1 MSSSRPVRTLPRALA
16 GLGLLGSAAGQLSA
30 QEQQQQEKPATVQ
43 LGGGGGIIDPNS
55 LAGKESTEGV
65 YVRDSAI
72 ALEKFALAQK
82 MERLKEWNKSADLYQ
97 EVIDKYPDRVVPSRT
112 NEDDKIVQ
120 YTSVTRGVM
129 ERLAKWPKDGL
140 DVYRARFEPAAAAMI
155 ENAGG
160 LARGDVAEMHKVFYR
175 YFVTD
180 TARSVG
186 LRLVDVNLER
196 GEFQAAARL
205 ADELLTLHPN
215 LGDARPTLLYRAAL
229 AHRLAGDEAKAK
241 ERLTAL
247 QKAHDNA
254 TGLVR
259 GKEVKL
265 ADSLA
270 RELQAIAAASGAAV
284 TDATAAAAAADTW
297 TTLGGDPTRGRVTP
311 AGGRPGARL
320 FAVPLARPQLRTF
333 PAQVRGNVESVLSTQ
348 AASGALNGVF
358 PVVDRGELFFQDG
371 TRIYARSLESGD
383 PLPGWLQTYPAPE
396 ERSGQYV
403 LPGAG
408 SPPRTHQLSL
418 TLTDRAVLGVM
429 GQLDRNSFQINQQ
442 PIAETRLVC
451 LDRRTGKQNWVAA
464 MSSIE
469 LPKDLPDDQQK
480 AIRGLQLNGSPLVV
494 GDSVMVM
501 ARGVKQAQFEDS
513 WVVCFHLATGKYRW
527 SCYLASAS
535 NVGAPWG
542 AQPQSI
548 ETTSHLAYAN
558 GRVYALS
565 NLGALAAV
573 DAYSGTI
580 AWLSIYE
587 RGVSQFDPFIN
598 NGGNPGGPGGGGQP
612 PKPWLYNPVIVKE
625 GKVFILPTEGRFI
638 YAYDANSGAEVK
650 RINRTSWG
658 KIGNVEMLLA
668 VMGDRMVVASDR
680 VIGFFDWRKYDPENP
695 DASLEGLSSE
705 FEGLRG
711 RPFVTADSIF
721 VTDSRKLKRL
731 TFAQGARVADEY
743 PGGEKGWDEK
753 EEGPGNVLVTSDH
766 VVIAG
771 ASNVYGFTDLNLA
784 RTRLDREVAAAP
796 QDAGPRLRYARVL
809 FTAGD
814 AAGTIAKLDEAIALL
829 GGRTSMRPGADRDWI
844 FNDALSFAQ
853 KLAGDRAEEATPDA
867 PGESETPRKPAAQL
881 VKSIDDLYDRA
892 AAAASSPQQ
901 QVHYRLTRARFAASK
916 EDLAAAAKLYQQVLG
931 DATMRPVPL
940 VDEKTGGPTQA
951 AAVAEGQ
958 IKALVVRG
966 GVKIYATFEA
976 EAAKLLTDTQA
987 VKPVKPEALLEIAE
1001 AFPNSVTAPKALLA
1015 AAAAYES
1022 LKQPQPAVQVLRQAY
1037 FKYGEAVDKPRVI
1050 EAMARDYLALPNRVD
1065 VAAARLA
1072 QGVAL
1077 PGEHKLAE
1085 VLRLPDGSE
1094 IAKDTP
1100 FPKALEELRKYSTRM
1115 ASKDLPDFKL
1125 PPVPTLEQYQ
1135 ALRATL
1141 ERNPRWP
1148 FPAPGAEPVIAG
1160 VDALAVPMREFA
1172 RPDRVVFW
1180 SAAGT
1185 KLQIHKPGDASAIGV
1200 SATAMTDAPKGSAW
1214 VSGAADGVLVWS
1226 NTAIALVPAGGGD
1239 ATWRVATKGLPSI
1252 EVVKPRPNPGAPE
1265 DADGNAAGRRM
1276 MERRQ
1281 AELIA
1286 IARRNGQ
1293 FVMRNGQLVPIP
1305 PNAAAMANIQPRPDA
1320 GAAEAI
1326 NDVRP
1331 VGDRVLVTTTTGRV
1345 FCVELSGKNAG
1356 RVAWQTR
1363 LGDRPADR
1371 LVANDDFT
1379 VVKVSDETSVRL
1391 VCLDTVS
1398 GRIQGTK
1405 SFPLSNGDFPVNLA
1419 LSADGTLVYTLPT
1432 RMVLKDLY
1440 KPWDAGEKEAP
1451 AGAMVPSDA
1460 VNPMPF
1466 RNASGPDQLI
1476 ISEGRILALADMG
1489 SAQVND
1495 RNGLGGTKYVRVHSL
1510 ETGLPITLRASKED
1524 GGGMTDLMLYAQDES
1539 DRSFTWDIRLR
1550 CVGSRLYVQ
1559 HPRGVLCYDLDAPD
1573 AFWHTVVEDDSGT
1586 GSGIANLRNIIFGKN
1601 HALLVTQLDAA
1612 PPVPGAAAAPAAAN
1626 RKTRYQINACARYP
1640 KAAGSTEESGKTDY
1654 IPAVNEASPITG
1666 WQGVD
1671 GGLYYLTQ
1679 DAKLHFLTAAK

>member
-1 MSSSRPVRTLPRALA
+1 
-16 GLGLLGSAAGQLSA
+16 LLGGASVLAAQA
-30 QEQQQQEKPATVQ
+30 QQAQQAAPQP
-43 LGGGGGIIDPNS
+43 GGLIDPNS

-140 DVYRARFEPAAAAMI
+140 DVYRARYEPAAAGML

-160 LARGDVAEMHKVFYR
+160 LAQGDVAEMHKVLYR

-180 TARSVG
+180 TARAAG

-215 LGDARPTLLYRAAL
+215 LADARPTLLYRAAL

-241 ERLTAL
+241 ERLATL
-247 QKAHDNA
+247 QKSHADA

-270 RELQAIAAASGAAV
+270 HELQAIIPAGA
-284 TDATAAAAAADTW
+284 TDTAAAAAAAADSW
-297 TTLGGDPTRGRVTP
+297 TTLAGDASRGRVTP

-320 FAVPLARPQLRTF
+320 FAVALSRPSWRNL
-333 PAQVRGNVESVLSTQ
+333 PANVRGNFEGTLNNQ
-348 AASGALNGVF
+348 AASGALNGIF
-358 PVVDRGELFFQDG
+358 PVVDRGELYFQDG
-371 TRIYARSLESGD
+371 TRVYARSLESGD

-396 ERSGQYV
+396 DRAGQYV
-403 LPGAG
+403 LSNTNG
-408 SPPRTHQLSL
+408 PPRTHQLTL

-429 GQLDRNSFQINQQ
+429 GQPDRNAIALGQAQISE
-442 PIAETRLVC
+442 PRLVC
-451 LDRRTGKQNWVAA
+451 LDRKTGKENWVAA
-464 MSSIE
+464 IGSIE

-480 AIRGLQLNGSPLVV
+480 ALRSLQMNGSPLVV

-501 ARGVKQAQFEDS
+501 ARGVKQQFEDS

-535 NVGAPWG
+535 NAAAPWG
-542 AQPQSI
+542 AQPPSL

-573 DAYSGTI
+573 DAYGGTI
-580 AWLSIYE
+580 AWLNIYE

-598 NGGNPGGPGGGGQP
+598 NGGNPGGPGQP
-612 PKPWLYNPVIVKE
+612 PKPWLYNPVIVKD
-625 GKVFILPTEGRFI
+625 GKVFVLPTEGRFI
-638 YAYDANSGAEVK
+638 YVYDANSGAEVK

-680 VIGFFDWRKYDPENP
+680 VIGFIDWRKYDPESP
-695 DASLEGLSSE
+695 DACLGGLSAE

-711 RPFVTADSIF
+711 RPFVTADSVF
-721 VTDSRKLKRL
+721 MTDSRKLKRL
-731 TFAQGARVADEY
+731 TFATGLRVADEY
-743 PGGEKGWDEK
+743 PGGDKPWDNR

-771 ASNVYGFTDLNLA
+771 ATNVYGFTDLNLA
-784 RTRLDREVAAAP
+784 KTRLDREVAAAP

-814 AAGTIAKLDEAIALL
+814 TGGTVAKLDEAIALL
-829 GGRTSMRPGADRDWI
+829 GGRSSMRPGPDRDWI
-844 FNDALSFAQ
+844 FNDAISFAQ
-853 KLAGDRAEEATPDA
+853 KLAGDRTDEAPPDA
-867 PGESETPRKPAAQL
+867 PGEAEVPRKPAPQL
-881 VKSIDDLYDRA
+881 VKLIDELYDRA

-901 QVHYRLTRARFAASK
+901 QVQYRLTRARFAASK
-916 EDLAAAAKLYQQVLG
+916 EDLAGAAKLYQQVLG
-931 DATMRPVPL
+931 EPELRPVPL

-951 AAVAEGQ
+951 AAVAEAQ

-966 GVKIYATFEA
+966 GVKLYGPFEA
-976 EAAKLLTDTQA
+976 EAAKRLTEAQA
-987 VKPVKPEALLEIAE
+987 TKPVKPEALLEIAE
-1001 AFPNSVTAPKALLA
+1001 AFPNAVTAPKALLA
-1015 AAAAYES
+1015 AAEAYES

-1050 EAMARDYLALPNRVD
+1050 ESMARDYLALPNRVD

-1072 QGVAL
+1072 QGVTL
-1077 PGEHKLAE
+1077 PGEHKLTQP
-1085 VLRLPDGSE
+1085 LRLPDGTE

-1100 FPKALEELRKYSTRM
+1100 FPKALDELRKYSTRI

-1125 PPVPTLEQYQ
+1125 PPVPTSEQYQ
-1135 ALRATL
+1135 ALKDVL
-1141 ERNPRWP
+1141 EHNPRWP

-1160 VDALAVPMREFA
+1160 VDALAVPLREFA

-1185 KLQIHKPGDASAIGV
+1185 KLQIHKPGDSNALGV

-1214 VSGAADGVLVWS
+1214 VAAAAGNAGVLVWS
-1226 NTAIALVPAGGGD
+1226 NSAVALVPENGGD
-1239 ATWRVATKGLPSI
+1239 ATWRVETKGLPTI
-1252 EVVKPRPNPGAPE
+1252 EVVKPRPSPG
-1265 DADGNAAGRRM
+1265 DDSDMNAAGRRM
-1276 MERRQ
+1276 AEQRQ
-1281 AELIA
+1281 RLALG
-1286 IARRNGQ
+1286 RLNGNGE
-1293 FVMRNGQLVPIP
+1293 FVMRNGQLQRLQP
-1305 PNAAAMANIQPRPDA
+1305 PAAVFANVQPRPDA

-1331 VGDRVLVTTTTGRV
+1331 VGDRVLVTTTIGRV

-1356 RVAWQTR
+1356 HVAWQTR
-1363 LGDRPADR
+1363 LSDRPADR

-1391 VCLDTVS
+1391 VGLDTVS
-1398 GRIQGTK
+1398 GHILGTK
-1405 SFPLSNGDFPVNLA
+1405 SFALGNGDFPVNLA

-1432 RMVLKDLY
+1432 RLVLKDLY
-1440 KPWDAGEKEAP
+1440 KPWDSPERDAP
-1451 AGAMVPSDA
+1451 AGGMVPSDA

-1495 RNGLGGTKYVRVHSL
+1495 RGLGGMKYVRVHSL
-1510 ETGLPITLRASKED
+1510 ETGQAITLKVSDKKGD
-1524 GGGMTDLMLYAQDES
+1524 VTDLNLHAENGPP
-1539 DRSFTWDIRLR
+1539 RSWDIRLR
-1550 CVGSRLYVQ
+1550 AVGSRLYIQNSV
-1559 HPRGVLCYDLDAPD
+1559 GVLCYDLDRPDEFWQQPSPD
-1573 AFWHTVVEDDSGT
+1573 AVDEVAGTVRDMFLGT
-1586 GSGIANLRNIIFGKN
+1586 N
-1601 HALLVTQLDAA
+1601 HAVLLSQLGGNAGGNAEPAPRAA
-1612 PPVPGAAAAPAAAN
+1612 GAGGKWQLTA
-1626 RKTRYQINACARYP
+1626 YARYP
-1640 KAAGSTEESGKTDY
+1640 GQAGGTAESGRTDY
-1654 IPAVNEASPITG
+1654 VPAINEASAITK
-1666 WQGVD
+1666 WQGVA
-1671 GGLYYLTQ
+1671 GGFYYLTQ
-1679 DAKLHFLTAAK
+1679 DGKLHYLTAAR

>member
-1 MSSSRPVRTLPRALA
+1 MSSSRLVGTLPRALA
-16 GLGLLGSAAGQLSA
+16 GLALLGGAAGLLTA
-30 QEQQQQEKPATVQ
+30 QEQQAQRAAPQARD
-43 LGGGGGIIDPNS
+43 IIDPNS

-140 DVYRARFEPAAAAMI
+140 DVYRARYEPAAAAML

-180 TARSVG
+180 TARGAG

-229 AHRLAGDEAKAK
+229 AHRLAGDEVKAK
-241 ERLTAL
+241 ERLATL
-247 QKAHDNA
+247 QKGHADA

-270 RELQAIAAASGAAV
+270 KELQSVTAAGATADAAAV
-284 TDATAAAAAADTW
+284 AAAADSW
-297 TTLGGDPTRGRVTP
+297 MTLGGDASRGRVTP

-320 FAVPLARPQLRTF
+320 FAVALSRPSGRPQPSNIRVQPEGTLKSQF
-333 PAQVRGNVESVLSTQ
+333 DAGS
-348 AASGALNGVF
+348 LNGVF
-358 PVVDRGELFFQDG
+358 PVVDRGELYFQDG
-371 TRIYARSLESGD
+371 TRVYGRSLESGD

-396 ERSGQYV
+396 DRAGQYV
-403 LPGAG
+403 LSNTAG
-408 SPPRTHQLSL
+408 PPRTHQLTL

-429 GQLDRNSFQINQQ
+429 GQPDRNGMQMGQ
-442 PIAETRLVC
+442 PQFGEPRLVC
-451 LDRRTGKQNWVAA
+451 LDRKTGKENWVAA
-464 MSSIE
+464 TSSLE

-480 AIRGLQLNGSPLVV
+480 AVRGLQMNGSPLVV

-501 ARGVKQAQFEDS
+501 ARGTKQAQFEDS
-513 WVVCFHLATGKYRW
+513 WVLCFNLTTGKYRW
-527 SCYLASAS
+527 ACYLASAS

-542 AQPQSI
+542 AQPPSL

-598 NGGNPGGPGGGGQP
+598 NGGNPGAGGGQP
-612 PKPWLYNPVIVKE
+612 PRPWLYNPVIVKD

-638 YAYDANSGAEVK
+638 YVYDANSGAEVK

-680 VIGFFDWRKYDPENP
+680 VVGYFNWTKYDPESP
-695 DASLEGLSSE
+695 DASLDGLSAD

-711 RPFVTADSIF
+711 RPFVTADSVF
-721 VTDSRKLKRL
+721 MTDSRKLKRL
-731 TFAQGARVADEY
+731 TFATGLRVADEY
-743 PGGEKGWDEK
+743 PGGDKPWDDK

-771 ASNVYGFTDLNLA
+771 ATNVYGFTDLNLA

-796 QDAGPRLRYARVL
+796 GDAGPRLRYARVL

-814 AAGTIAKLDEAIALL
+814 TGGTVAKLDEAIALL
-829 GGRTSMRPGADRDWI
+829 GGRGSMRPGPDRDWI
-844 FNDALSFAQ
+844 FNDAISFAQ
-853 KLAGDRAEEATPDA
+853 KLAGDRMDDAAAPDNA
-867 PGESETPRKPAAQL
+867 PGEPETARKPAPQL
-881 VKSIDDLYDRA
+881 VKVIDELYDRA

-901 QVHYRLTRARFAASK
+901 QVQYRLTRARFAASK

-931 DATMRPVPL
+931 EPELRPVPL

-951 AAVAEGQ
+951 ATVAEAQ

-966 GVKIYATFEA
+966 GVKLYAAFEA
-976 EAAKLLTDTQA
+976 EAAKRLGEAQA
-987 VKPVKPEALLEIAE
+987 AKPAKPEAFLEIAE
-1001 AFPNSVTAPKALLA
+1001 AFPNGVTAPKALLA
-1015 AAAAYES
+1015 AAEAYES
-1022 LKQPQPAVQVLRQAY
+1022 LKQPQPAVQALRQAY
-1037 FKYGEAVDKPRVI
+1037 FKYGEAIDKARVI
-1050 EAMARDYLALPNRVD
+1050 ESMARDYLALPNRVD

-1072 QGVAL
+1072 QGVSL
-1077 PGEHKLAE
+1077 PGEHKLT
-1085 VLRLPDGSE
+1085 VPLRLPDGTE
-1094 IAKDTP
+1094 IARDTP
-1100 FPKALEELRKYSTRM
+1100 FPKALDELRKYGTRM

-1125 PPVPTLEQYQ
+1125 PPVPTIEQYQ
-1135 ALRATL
+1135 ALKDVL
-1141 ERNPRWP
+1141 EHNPRWP
-1148 FPAPGAEPVIAG
+1148 FPAPGAEPVVAG
-1160 VDALAVPMREFA
+1160 VDALAVPLREFA

-1180 SAAGT
+1180 SANGA
-1185 KLQIHKPGDASAIGV
+1185 KLQIRKPGDSNPLGA

-1214 VSGAADGVLVWS
+1214 VPGAADNGVLVWS
-1226 NTAIALVPAGGGD
+1226 GSAIALVPESGGD
-1239 ATWRVATKGLPSI
+1239 PTWRVETKGLPTI
-1252 EVVKPRPNPGAPE
+1252 EVVKPPRSSPGAGGE
-1265 DADGNAAGRRM
+1265 DADMNAAGRRM
-1276 MERRQ
+1276 MEQRQ
-1281 AELIA
+1281 RELIA
-1286 IARRNGQ
+1286 IARQQRGGD
-1293 FVMRNGQLVPIP
+1293 FVMRNGQILRLPPAPVVPP
-1305 PNAAAMANIQPRPDA
+1305 RRDAAAP
-1320 GAAEAI
+1320 EAI
-1326 NDVRP
+1326 SDVRP
-1331 VGDRVLVTTTTGRV
+1331 LGDRVLVTTTTGRV

-1356 RVAWQTR
+1356 HIAWQTR
-1363 LGDRPADR
+1363 LSDRPADR

-1379 VVKVSDETSVRL
+1379 VVKVSDATSVRL

-1398 GRIQGTK
+1398 GQIRGTK
-1405 SFPLSNGDFPVNLA
+1405 SFSLGNGDFPVNLA

-1432 RMVLKDLY
+1432 RLVLKDLY
-1440 KPWDAGEKEAP
+1440 KPWDAADSERNAS
-1451 AGAMVPSDA
+1451 AGGMVPSDA

-1495 RNGLGGTKYVRVHSL
+1495 RTGLGGMKYVRVHSL
-1510 ETGLPITLRASKED
+1510 ETGQAITLKVSDKKGD
-1524 GGGMTDLMLYAQDES
+1524 VTDLNLHAENGPP
-1539 DRSFTWDIRLR
+1539 RSWDIRLR
-1550 CVGSRLYVQ
+1550 AVGSRLYIQNSV
-1559 HPRGVLCYDLDAPD
+1559 GVLCYDLDRPDEFWQQPSPD
-1573 AFWHTVVEDDSGT
+1573 AVDEVSGT
-1586 GSGIANLRNIIFGKN
+1586 VRDMFLGTN
-1601 HALLVTQLDAA
+1601 HAVLLSQL
-1612 PPVPGAAAAPAAAN
+1612 GGEAAAAGGPRAGSKWQLTA
-1626 RKTRYQINACARYP
+1626 YARYP
-1640 KAAGSTEESGKTDY
+1640 GQAGGTAESGRTDY
-1654 IPAVNEASPITG
+1654 VPAVTESSAITN
-1666 WQGVD
+1666 WQGVT
-1671 GGLYYLTQ
+1671 GGFYYLTE
-1679 DAKLHFLTAAK
+1679 DHKLHYLTAAQ